1 MTTGRL
7 AICQHFRNLRD
18 PRRDHLKRHLLIDIV
33 TIAICGVIGGAN
45 TWVDIETFATNRQA
59 WLAQFLQLPNGIPS
73 HDTIER
79 VFSLINPRSFQ
90 RCVLAWLRPV
100 AEALNIKHIAID
112 GKTLRGSV
120 KPSSP
125 HHYLHLVSAWASEA
139 RLTLGQVAVD
149 EKSNEITAIP
159 RLLEI
164 LNVKGAL
171 VTIDAMGC
179 QKEIAAKIVE
189 KKGDYLLIVKENQE
203 HLYEDI
209 LDIFVKAYDQD
220 GIGLTMD
227 MFATEEKGH
236 GREERRSYTIL
247 TNPEGI
253 RNQEAWSK
261 LKVIGQCLRE
271 RTVAGETSEEMHLFI
286 GSRVCSAKAYG
297 EALRNHWGI
306 ENNLHWQV
314 DVTFAEDANR
324 TQQREAAENFG
335 WLRRLALMQLQ
346 KYSGK
351 GSIQTRRYAATLN
364 EKVLEEIL
372 NL

>member
-1 MTTGRL
+1 MLTDQL

-18 PRRDHLKRHLLIDIV
+18 PRRDHLKQHLLIDII
-33 TIAICGVIGGAN
+33 TIAISAVIGGAD
-45 TWVDIETFATNRQA
+45 TWVDMETFARNRHA

-79 VFSLINPRSFQ
+79 VFSLLNPRSLQ

-100 AEALNIKHIAID
+100 TEALNIKHIAID

-125 HHYLHLVSAWASEA
+125 HHYLHVVSAWASEA
-139 RLTLGQVAVD
+139 RLTLGQVAVAA
-149 EKSNEITAIP
+149 KSNEITAIP

-164 LNVKGAL
+164 LQVKGAL

-203 HLYEDI
+203 HLHEDI
-209 LDIFVKAYDQD
+209 LNQFVEASEQD
-220 GIGLTMD
+220 GIGFTLDT
-227 MFATEEKGH
+227 FTTEEKGH
-236 GREERRSYTIL
+236 GREEKRTYTII
-247 TNPEGI
+247 TNPQGI
-253 RNQEAWSK
+253 RNQEAWPK
-261 LKVIGQCLRE
+261 LKVIGQCFRE
-271 RTVAGETSEEMHLFI
+271 RTAGGTTTDEIHFFI
-286 GSRVCSAKAYG
+286 GSRVGSAKIYG

-306 ENNLHWQV
+306 ENHLHWQM

-346 KYSGK
+346 KYSCK